1 MRHRQ
6 DKKIIKV
13 LYEEPTHSLNVMNLE
28 LKTRSTYNELN
39 RNVII
44 LAQEKI
50 VLDQKFIRVRHK
62 YARVISL
69 NMKESDTKKI
79 IEVLKILGVIL

>member
-1 MRHRQ
+1 
-6 DKKIIKV
+6 
-13 LYEEPTHSLNVMNLE
+13 MNLE